1 MKLARLSAIF
11 GILALCTG
19 AAAAEPA
26 SLNQFRPKIMPVLV
40 QVNSHGKVTEA
51 SPSIEL
57 SPRLTRLLRENLDE
71 MIGGPATDKHGRP
84 MSSQFVINLALQATP
99 HSKDKYDVRFAYV
112 STSPVPA
119 GSWYWVHI
127 DGHRLALA
135 PQHPGSFQQRMQA
148 RPYRYAPDHIRT
160 FVPASTPPVRQTVN
174 QAPQALHAPPA
185 RGLERSR

>member
-11 GILALCTG
+11 GVLALCTG

-71 MIGGPATDKHGRP
+71 MIGGPATDKQGRP
-84 MSSQFVINLALQATP
+84 TSSQFVINLGLQATP

-135 PQHPGSFQQRMQA
+135 PQHPGNSQHRMRA
-148 RPYRYAPDHIRT
+148 PPYRYPPDRNRT
-160 FVPASTPPVRQTVN
+160 FVPASAPPVRQSVN
-174 QAPQALHAPPA
+174 LAPQALQAPPA